1 MLINKINYQEIEAII
16 FDLGGVII
24 EVDMNYPYDVF
35 LNKSPRSNQEL
46 LLELRAIARCYEIG
60 EIDNQKFISTVKNII
75 AIDYTDQEIKDI
87 WNGMLGEIPKE
98 LGDILHK
105 VKREK
110 KTFILSNTN
119 PIHVQEMEK
128 RFKRSISKYS
138 LESLFD
144 KIYYSHKIGLHKPDP
159 QIFEYV
165 ITENNLNPA
174 KTLFIDDNVD
184 NINSAHN
191 YGLQVFHMNP
201 PMMLPTLFAENF

>member
-1 MLINKINYQEIEAII
+1 LSFFIIFSVITMLINKINYQEIEAII

-110 KTFILSNTN
+110 KTFILSNT
-119 PIHVQEMEK
+119 P
-128 RFKRSISKYS
+128 
-138 LESLFD
+138 
-144 KIYYSHKIGLHKPDP
+144 P
-159 QIFEYV
+159 Q
-165 ITENNLNPA
+165 
-174 KTLFIDDNVD
+174 
-184 NINSAHN
+184 
-191 YGLQVFHMNP
+191 
-201 PMMLPTLFAENF
+201 